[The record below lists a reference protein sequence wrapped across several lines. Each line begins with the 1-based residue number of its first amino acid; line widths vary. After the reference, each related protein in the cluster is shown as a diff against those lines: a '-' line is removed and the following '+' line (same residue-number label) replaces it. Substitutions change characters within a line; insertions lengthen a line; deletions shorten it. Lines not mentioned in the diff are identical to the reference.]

1 MENTE
6 LVRKLQE
13 QGHIVQLFETSFG
26 EMLIAVDGLRA
37 IPLLWAQR
45 VVTGE
50 ISLTEVKEDLLGET

>member
-1 MENTE
+1 MESTE

-13 QGHIVQLFETSFG
+13 QGHIVQLFETPSG
-26 EMLIAVDGLRA
+26 EILIGIDGLRP

-50 ISLTEVKEDLLGET
+50 ISVAELKEDLLGER

>member
-1 MENTE
+1 MESTE

-13 QGHIVQLFETSFG
+13 QGHIVQLLKTFSG
-26 EMLIAVDGLRA
+26 EILIRVDGLRA

-50 ISLTEVKEDLLGET
+50 ISLIEVKEDLLGET